1 MSSTTF
7 HASPALGQVEVTTI
21 VADLEYEGI
30 SPTNPP
36 SPESEALAHD
46 QLLQPEGSDL
56 PIPQAFIPLEQGD
69 VAFQDALDEI
79 MHKAD
84 IQMKM
89 LDSIHEAMQREL
101 NEMFDRHDG
110 AQEAVRKLEKM
121 AKERK
126 GTR

>member
-1 MSSTTF
+1 M
-7 HASPALGQVEVTTI
+7 
-21 VADLEYEGI
+21 
-30 SPTNPP
+30 
-36 SPESEALAHD
+36 
-46 QLLQPEGSDL
+46 
-56 PIPQAFIPLEQGD
+56 
-69 VAFQDALDEI
+69 AFQDALDEI